1 MEIIENLN
9 IFEDLDTIHTKLDPP
24 TVVSA
29 NYLDYIVLEEDL
41 MVLGRRLRSISSCM
55 CHLQDALHKAG
66 FINFGSGLLDRFAV
80 DQRENYAVAHY
91 KNVMLVQLRLFE
103 IV

>member
-41 MVLGRRLRSISSCM
+41 MVLGRRLSPISSFM
-55 CHLQDALHKAG
+55 CLLQDALYKTG
-66 FINFGSGLLDRFAV
+66 FINCGSGLLDRFAV
-80 DQRENYAVAHY
+80 DQRKNNAAGHY
-91 KNVMLVQLRLFE
+91 ENVMFH
-103 IV
+103 